1 MLARNMSAQGRRGP
15 KGEGAGLDRN
25 EVLIVGG
32 GLVGQTLANRLSRD
46 GYDVTLVEKDPDRV
60 REVGETLDVHIFEGD
75 GATAPVLRSA
85 GIENVGLVVAAT
97 ESDASN
103 VVVGFLAS
111 HVFNTPRV
119 VVRVHDAD
127 HEEGFTQAC
136 KDRPVEGVC
145 VNPDTASVDRIA
157 SLLEVPGAVDVMQ
170 FLEGGVFVAGFRISA
185 ASDFAGLQVSDMKL
199 LFASTPTLAVA
210 IQRGTR
216 WIVPGGTEQILAKDL
231 VYFAIARHELA
242 DVLALVG
249 APPERHGRIMVAGAT
264 SIGLALA
271 KRLEERDERVVM
283 LEEDRATA
291 QAAASQLDHVLVIVG
306 KSTDQ
311 ALLEDEEIEQ
321 VSTFVALTDDHE
333 SNLVS
338 GLLARRL
345 GAGRSI
351 VLVDNPAMVSMVGDI
366 GIDAIISPRL
376 LTIGETI
383 QHIRG
388 GGIRSGAS
396 LLGEEVE
403 IIEVDA
409 KPDCRLTSAPLM
421 DVGLPSGVVIA
432 ALERGDQ
439 TLLPKG
445 GDQIMAGDRLLIV
458 AMSELST
465 KLNEFLES

>member
-1 MLARNMSAQGRRGP
+1 VEG
-15 KGEGAGLDRN
+15 KG
-25 EVLIVGG
+25 VLIVGG

-46 GYDVTLVEKDPDRV
+46 GYDVTLIDQDPARV
-60 REVGETLDVHIFEGD
+60 REVSETLDIQIVEGD
-75 GATAPVLRSA
+75 GATAPVLRNA

-97 ESDASN
+97 ESDAAN
-103 VVVGFLAS
+103 VLVGFLAT

-119 VVRVHDAD
+119 VVRVHDPG
-127 HEEGFTQAC
+127 HEEGFVRAC
-136 KDRPVEGVC
+136 EDRPVEGVC
-145 VNPDTASVDRIA
+145 VNPDSASVERIA

-170 FLEGGVFVAGFRISA
+170 FIEGAVFVAGFRINS
-185 ASDFAGLQVSDMKL
+185 ASDFAGLRVSDMKL

-210 IQRGTR
+210 IQRGSD
-216 WIVPGGTEQILAKDL
+216 WIVPGGTEQIHAGDL
-231 VYFAIARHELA
+231 VYFAIARQELA

-249 APPERHGRIMVAGAT
+249 APPERSGRIMVAGAS

-283 LEEDRATA
+283 IEEDPVAA
-291 QAAASQLDHVLVIVG
+291 QVAASTLDHVLVIQG
-306 KSTDQ
+306 KPTDQ
-311 ALLEDEEIEQ
+311 SLLDDEEIEQ

-333 SNLVS
+333 SNLVA
-338 GLLARRL
+338 GLLAKRL

-388 GGIRSGAS
+388 GGVRSGAA

-409 KPDCRLTSAPLM
+409 NQDCRLTSAPLM
-421 DVGLPSGVVIA
+421 DVGLPKGVLIA
-432 ALERGDQ
+432 ALERGDEL
-439 TLLPKG
+439 LLPRG
-445 GDQIMAGDRLLIV
+445 GDQIMVGDRLLIV
-458 AMSELST
+458 TMSELST
-465 KLNEFLES
+465 KLNEFLEP

>member
-1 MLARNMSAQGRRGP
+1 V
-15 KGEGAGLDRN
+15 EGS

-32 GLVGQTLANRLSRD
+32 GLVGQTLAKRLSRT
-46 GYDVTLVEKDPDRV
+46 GYDVTLIERDPDRV
-60 REVGETLDVHIFEGD
+60 REITDTLDVRIIEGN
-75 GATAPVLRSA
+75 GATTPVLRSA

-97 ESDASN
+97 ESDTAN

-119 VVRVHDAD
+119 VVRVHDAGY
-127 HEEGFTQAC
+127 EEGFTQAC
-136 KDRPVEGVC
+136 ANRPVEGVC

-170 FLEGGVFVAGFRISA
+170 FIDGGVFVAGFRITA
-185 ASDFAGLQVSDMKL
+185 ASDFAGLRVSDMKL

-210 IQRGTR
+210 IQRGSD
-216 WIVPGGTEQILAKDL
+216 WIVPGGTEQILSGDL

-249 APPERHGRIMVAGAT
+249 APPERQGRIMVAGAS
-264 SIGLALA
+264 SIGLSLA
-271 KRLEERDERVVM
+271 RRLEERDERVVM
-283 LEEDRATA
+283 LEEDPRVA
-291 QAAASQLDHVLVIVG
+291 QAAASALDHVLVIEG
-306 KSTDQ
+306 RATDQ
-311 ALLEDEEIEQ
+311 SLLEDEEIEQ

-333 SNLVS
+333 SNLVA

-351 VLVDNPAMVSMVGDI
+351 CLVDNPAMVSMVGDI

-376 LTIGETI
+376 LTISETI

-388 GGIRSGAS
+388 GGVRSGAA

-403 IIEVDA
+403 IIEVEA
-409 KPDCRLTSAPLM
+409 KTDCRLTSAPLV
-421 DVGLPSGVVIA
+421 DVGLPQGVLIA

-439 TLLPKG
+439 LLLPRG
-445 GDQIMAGDRLLIV
+445 GDQVMPGDRLLIV
-458 AMSELST
+458 LMTELSGQ
-465 KLNEFLES
+465 LNEFLEP

>member
-1 MLARNMSAQGRRGP
+1 V
-15 KGEGAGLDRN
+15 EGS

-32 GLVGQTLANRLSRD
+32 GLVGQTLAKRLSRT
-46 GYDVTLVEKDPDRV
+46 GYDVTLIERDPDRV
-60 REVGETLDVHIFEGD
+60 REITDTLDVRIIEGN
-75 GATAPVLRSA
+75 GATTPVLRSA

-97 ESDASN
+97 ESDTAN

-119 VVRVHDAD
+119 VVRVHDAGY
-127 HEEGFTQAC
+127 EEGFTQAC
-136 KDRPVEGVC
+136 ANRPVEGVC

-170 FLEGGVFVAGFRISA
+170 FIDGGVFVAGFRITA
-185 ASDFAGLQVSDMKL
+185 ASDFAGLRVSDMKL

-210 IQRGTR
+210 IQRGSD
-216 WIVPGGTEQILAKDL
+216 WIVPGGTEQILSGDL

-249 APPERHGRIMVAGAT
+249 APPERQGRIMVAGAS
-264 SIGLALA
+264 SIGLSLA
-271 KRLEERDERVVM
+271 RRLEERDERVVM
-283 LEEDRATA
+283 LEEDPRAA
-291 QAAASQLDHVLVIVG
+291 QAAASALDHVLVIEG
-306 KSTDQ
+306 RATDQ
-311 ALLEDEEIEQ
+311 SLLEDEEIEQ

-333 SNLVS
+333 SNLVA

-351 VLVDNPAMVSMVGDI
+351 CLVDNPAMVSMVGDI

-376 LTIGETI
+376 LTISETI

-388 GGIRSGAS
+388 GGVRSGAA

-403 IIEVDA
+403 IIEVEA
-409 KPDCRLTSAPLM
+409 KTDCRLTSAPLV
-421 DVGLPSGVVIA
+421 DVGLPQGVLIA

-439 TLLPKG
+439 LLLPRG
-445 GDQIMAGDRLLIV
+445 GDQVMPGDRLLIV
-458 AMSELST
+458 LMTELSGQ
-465 KLNEFLES
+465 LNEFLEP

>member
-1 MLARNMSAQGRRGP
+1 M
-15 KGEGAGLDRN
+15 EGN

-32 GLVGQTLANRLSRD
+32 GLVGQTLANRLSRS
-46 GYDVTLVEKDPDRV
+46 GYDVTLVEKDSSRA
-60 REVGETLDVHIFEGD
+60 REVADTLDVRIVEGD

-85 GIENVGLVVAAT
+85 GIEEVGLVVAAT
-97 ESDASN
+97 ESDAAN

-111 HVFNTPRV
+111 HVFDTPRV
-119 VVRVHDAD
+119 VVRVHDAG

-136 KDRPVEGVC
+136 LNRPVEGVC
-145 VNPDTASVDRIA
+145 VNPDTASVERIA

-170 FLEGGVFVAGFRISA
+170 FVDGGVFVAGFRINA
-185 ASDFAGLQVSDMKL
+185 ASDFAGLRVSDMKL

-216 WIVPGGTEQILAKDL
+216 WIVPGGTEQIDAGDL

-249 APPERHGRIMVAGAT
+249 APPERQGRIMVAGAS
-264 SIGLALA
+264 SIGLSLA
-271 KRLEERDERVVM
+271 RRLEARDERVVM
-283 LEEDRATA
+283 LEEDPEAA
-291 QAAASQLDHVLVIVG
+291 QAAASALDHVLVIEG
-306 KSTDQ
+306 RPTDQ
-311 ALLEDEEIEQ
+311 SLLEDEEIEQ
-321 VSTFVALTDDHE
+321 VSAFVALTDDHE
-333 SNLVS
+333 SNLVA

-351 VLVDNPAMVSMVGDI
+351 CLVDNPAMVSMVGDI

-388 GGIRSGAS
+388 GGIRSGAA

-403 IIEVDA
+403 IVEVEA
-409 KPDCRLTSAPLM
+409 KTDCRLTSAPLAQ
-421 DVGLPSGVVIA
+421 VGLPKGVLVA
-432 ALERGDQ
+432 ALERGDLL
-439 TLLPKG
+439 LLPRG
-445 GDQIMAGDRLLIV
+445 GDQVMPGDRLLIV
-458 AMSELST
+458 SMTELSEE
-465 KLNEFLES
+465 LSEFLEP

>member
-1 MLARNMSAQGRRGP
+1 VPAENRTLVER
-15 KGEGAGLDRN
+15 EGVGLERS

-32 GLVGQTLANRLSRD
+32 GLVGQTLASRLSRD

-60 REVGETLDVHIFEGD
+60 REVSETLDIRIFEGN
-75 GATAPVLRSA
+75 GATAPVLRNA

-103 VVVGFLAS
+103 VLVGFLAS

-119 VVRVHDAD
+119 VVRVHDPG
-127 HEEGFTQAC
+127 HEEGFTRAC
-136 KDRPVEGVC
+136 KERPVEGVC
-145 VNPDTASVDRIA
+145 VNPDTASVERIA
-157 SLLEVPGAVDVMQ
+157 SLLEVPGAVDVMR
-170 FLEGGVFVAGFRISA
+170 FIEGGVFVAGFRIGP

-249 APPERHGRIMVAGAT
+249 APPERQGRIMVAGAT
-264 SIGLALA
+264 PIGLALA

-283 LEEDRATA
+283 LEENREAA
-291 QAAASQLDHVLVIVG
+291 QAAASLLDHVLVIEG

-311 ALLEDEEIEQ
+311 SLLEDEEIEQ
-321 VSTFVALTDDHE
+321 VSAFVALTDDHE
-333 SNLVS
+333 SNLVA

-388 GGIRSGAS
+388 GGVRSGAA

-421 DVGLPSGVVIA
+421 DVGLPKGVLIA

-458 AMSELST
+458 AMSDLST
-465 KLNEFLES
+465 QLNKFLEP

>member
-1 MLARNMSAQGRRGP
+1 
-15 KGEGAGLDRN
+15 
-25 EVLIVGG
+25 
-32 GLVGQTLANRLSRD
+32 
-46 GYDVTLVEKDPDRV
+46 
-60 REVGETLDVHIFEGD
+60 
-75 GATAPVLRSA
+75 
-85 GIENVGLVVAAT
+85 
-97 ESDASN
+97 
-103 VVVGFLAS
+103 
-111 HVFNTPRV
+111 
-119 VVRVHDAD
+119 
-127 HEEGFTQAC
+127 
-136 KDRPVEGVC
+136 
-145 VNPDTASVDRIA
+145 
-157 SLLEVPGAVDVMQ
+157 
-170 FLEGGVFVAGFRISA
+170 
-185 ASDFAGLQVSDMKL
+185 
-199 LFASTPTLAVA
+199 
-210 IQRGTR
+210 
-216 WIVPGGTEQILAKDL
+216 
-231 VYFAIARHELA
+231 
-242 DVLALVG
+242 
-249 APPERHGRIMVAGAT
+249 MVAGAT
-264 SIGLALA
+264 PIGLALA

-388 GGIRSGAS
+388 GGVRSGAA

-445 GDQIMAGDRLLIV
+445 GDRIMAGDRLLIV
-458 AMSELST
+458 AMSELSG

>member
-1 MLARNMSAQGRRGP
+1 M
-15 KGEGAGLDRN
+15 DRN
-25 EVLIVGG
+25 GVLIVGG

-60 REVGETLDVHIFEGD
+60 REVGETLDIHIFEGD

-170 FLEGGVFVAGFRISA
+170 FLEGGVFVAGFRIGA

-388 GGIRSGAS
+388 GGVRSGAA

-403 IIEVDA
+403 IIEVEA